1 MEEKRGAVDSALYFN
16 LLLDQTSQTLTFKIK
31 FATVR
36 FNLLCL
42 MVNGVRGTS
51 TNWFPSRA
59 CAVIVCVSGCAGH
72 FWVPKPERI
81 FPDRPIFLICLPVSV
96 L

>member
-42 MVNGVRGTS
+42 MVNSVRGTS

-59 CAVIVCVSGCAGH
+59 CAVLVCK
-72 FWVPKPERI
+72 WVCGALLGSQAKIEMSITIETPENI
-81 FPDRPIFLICLPVSV
+81 L
-96 L
+96 